1 MSYVIYNAKTYRIID
16 TVATERTANGRAKK
30 LAVKNADETYAV
42 MTSAAFAEIEPM
54 VERTNLM
61 SGKTYMERLNTPA
74 CCSPACELYWNM

>member
-30 LAVKNADETYAV
+30 LAAKNPDTNYAV

-61 SGKTYMERLNTPA
+61 SGKKYMEKLNTPSY
-74 CCSPACELYWNM
+74 CSPASESYWSA